1 LASIVNDLFEL
12 LTAFLAPFQLFSLL
26 LMAAAVEDGLNPPV
40 ELSVA
45 WSSNFIDRTGASCS
59 PRPYQIAKP
68 SYLGKIGERKI
79 ESGELKM
86 REIGAPLVSFI
97 FV

>member
-1 LASIVNDLFEL
+1 
-12 LTAFLAPFQLFSLL
+12 
-26 LMAAAVEDGLNPPV
+26 MAAAVEDGLNPPV

-45 WSSNFIDRTGASCS
+45 RSSNFIDRTGASCS
-59 PRPYQIAKP
+59 TRSYQVAKR